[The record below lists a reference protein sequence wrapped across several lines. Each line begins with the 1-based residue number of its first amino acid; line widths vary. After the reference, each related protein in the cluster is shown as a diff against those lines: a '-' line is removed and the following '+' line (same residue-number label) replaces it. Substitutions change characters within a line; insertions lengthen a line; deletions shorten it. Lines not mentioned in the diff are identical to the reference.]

1 MIWRIG
7 YIEGGGPA
15 TRRQLVAA
23 FTRRLNDLGYQD
35 AQYAI
40 DPKYAEGRD
49 DRLAALAAELL
60 ATRPDAHRLKPW
72 PAFLDDFQRHWPTDD
87 DIYVDFV
94 REAHSVRRSAHG
106 QCSLAAPDR
115 GARRRRKIGVLFRRA
130 GIGGEI
136 HPCGDSVVAIHP
148 PAARPTYPFLAVRR
162 VRDSRLFHS
171 HPAIELLYHLRL

>member
-1 MIWRIG
+1 MPTPAKLAGHLVGAPGPAWGADVMIWRIG

-94 REAHSVRRSAHG
+94 REAHSVTAQRARAM
-106 QCSLAAPDR
+106 LAG
-115 GARRRRKIGVLFRRA
+115 GA
-130 GIGGEI
+130 
-136 HPCGDSVVAIHP
+136 
-148 PAARPTYPFLAVRR
+148 
-162 VRDSRLFHS
+162 
-171 HPAIELLYHLRL
+171 